1 MIKFLKWLFLGLWLV
16 CVIAFTVGQLLA
28 PPEYHLIPNSRWGE
42 LFGTSVVIGILSFGL
57 AILFFIID
65 FLTHKNKEETKK
77 ETDKKLIYNLS
88 FKRIV
93 SRMIITGILGI
104 VFGIAMIPFLR
115 DATGLLYEQRAAIG
129 GGNMI
134 KAIVLWGVFTTIV
147 SMYAFW
153 KKHLRMVSV
162 LLIICWLIS
171 IFSYLVLGMFE
182 SNNYRC
188 DRPNPYSMPS
198 EFNRS
203 LDLISQRM
211 GVDSTGTNT
220 IWQTVFNYRNCLDI
234 QYSESDDKSVEA
246 YFEYPNENNQANL
259 QNLKIRLNPSYKNF
273 DDLTLATLLSHEL
286 VHAGQY
292 INEVVNKTSFGC
304 FESEANAF
312 TAQHAFILALNEEE
326 QRSIYTRLQ
335 DNPTKNPTIATFL
348 LTGQRG
354 TESAKA
360 CMELQKKNNL
370 TEEQMNKCSWEGL
383 ENKLLLDVKED
394 SYYQEQCNINNK

>member
-1 MIKFLKWLFLGLWLV
+1 MIKFLKWLFLGLWIL
-16 CVIAFTVGQLLA
+16 CILAFTVGQFLA
-28 PPEYHLIPNSRWGE
+28 PPEYHLIPNNPWGN
-42 LFGTSVVIGILSFGL
+42 LFGTSVVFGIIFFGL
-57 AILFFIID
+57 SILLFIADFFRN
-65 FLTHKNKEETKK
+65 KNSGESKKEEV
-77 ETDKKLIYNLS
+77 KKLKYNLS
-88 FKRIV
+88 FKRIT
-93 SRMIITGILGI
+93 SRIIITGILGI
-104 VFGIAMIPFLR
+104 VFGIAMMPFLR

-129 GGNMI
+129 DGNMI
-134 KAIVLWGVFTTIV
+134 KAIILWGIFTLIV

-188 DRPNPYSMPS
+188 DRPNPYTMPS

-211 GVDSTGTNT
+211 GVDSTGNNT
-220 IWQTVFNYRNCLDI
+220 IWQTIFNYRNCLDI
-234 QYSESDDKSVEA
+234 QYSESDGKNVEA
-246 YFEYPNENNQANL
+246 YFEYPIEKNQENL
-259 QNLKIRLNPSYKNF
+259 QNLKIIVNPSYKNF

-292 INEVVNKTSFGC
+292 INEAVNKTSLGC

-312 TAQHAFILALNEEE
+312 TAQHVFILSLNEEE

-354 TESAKA
+354 TESAQA

-370 TEEQMNKCSWEGL
+370 TEEQMSKCSWEGL
-383 ENKLLLDVKED
+383 ENKLLKDVKED
-394 SYYQEQCNINNK
+394 SYYQEQCKINNK

>member
-246 YFEYPNENNQANL
+246 YFEYPNEKNQANL